1 MRLTRLLALIAIL
14 VLSSLVLSAPT
25 TLQDIRDAL
34 SKDPNHYHD
43 QPSPSEKVPRGVV
56 LPRETRLKT
65 VKIAVIGGVAGL
77 VVLSILALCCCHRK
91 KS

>member
-1 MRLTRLLALIAIL
+1 MRLTRLLSLITIL

-25 TLQDIRDAL
+25 TLQDIRDVL
-34 SKDPNHYHD
+34 SEEPNHYHD
-43 QPSPSEKVPRGVV
+43 QPCPSEKVPRGVI
-56 LPRETRLKT
+56 LPRETQLKT